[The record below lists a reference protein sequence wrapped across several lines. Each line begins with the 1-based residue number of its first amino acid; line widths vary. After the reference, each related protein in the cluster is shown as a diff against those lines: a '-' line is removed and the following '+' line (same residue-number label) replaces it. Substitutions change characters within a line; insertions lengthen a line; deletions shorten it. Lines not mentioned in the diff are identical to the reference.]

1 MPKPSIPANAEGLS
15 EIDAEI
21 LLLWSGLDSNQKRE
35 ALAYARRICAEKG
48 VILP

>member
-1 MPKPSIPANAEGLS
+1 MPKLSIPANAEGLS

-21 LLLWSGLDSNQKRE
+21 LRLWIQLDADQKRE

-48 VILP
+48 VVLP